1 MVFHDDE
8 EKDPLAL
15 SDEAIGEVLDEDA
28 DEDEVASVP
37 LEDDEKAWE

>member
-1 MVFHDDE
+1 MTFHEDE
-8 EKDPLAL
+8 EKDPSAL
-15 SDEAIGEVLDEDA
+15 SDEVISEALDEDA